1 MRWFHRNFTEAEARM
16 LLSLMYCSGRGLEGS
31 LQKHQVTSSENSK
44 PGGESKAAP
53 GPLMYI

>member
-44 PGGESKAAP
+44 PGEPKAAP
-53 GPLMYI
+53 GPLMDI